1 MCGVR
6 EDADNALETAIN
18 THSSAVVVPTTP
30 TNPQQMFLPAM
41 MLNNNNN
48 NNNSNTPINVTLN
61 SPIQQQT
68 SNKKDIELGNVPTEL
83 VINNDEKNTIKT
95 NNISNNNN
103 NNYLSKRH
111 VKMYGDSNDDMLIN
125 HALMQQQQLHNSI
138 KINNQSVANPQQQHF
153 NLNVLHQKSQS
164 IGNLTKSGLPSP
176 PIMSTNVLVSNH
188 QLTAVNQQQH

>member
-30 TNPQQMFLPAM
+30 TNPQQMFLPVM
-41 MLNNNNN
+41 MLNNN

-83 VINNDEKNTIKT
+83 VINNDEKTQLKLITLVTTTIIT
-95 NNISNNNN
+95 I
-103 NNYLSKRH
+103 
-111 VKMYGDSNDDMLIN
+111 
-125 HALMQQQQLHNSI
+125 
-138 KINNQSVANPQQQHF
+138 
-153 NLNVLHQKSQS
+153 
-164 IGNLTKSGLPSP
+164 
-176 PIMSTNVLVSNH
+176 
-188 QLTAVNQQQH
+188 